1 MNLDNMRR
9 YGVEVE
15 YISTVSRETMCNYI
29 NAQISGL
36 NIEPSYY
43 SDKSNT
49 WRIKPDVSVREE
61 GDFRYG
67 HELVTPILS
76 GEADMITLKKVI
88 EIIEE
93 YSKVNRSTGV
103 HVHVDITG
111 AEKLPLKKLMKFFAK
126 YEKAIGKLLPESR
139 RECNNSYCHDS
150 FGRTENLVEVFNKM
164 NTYSKRDLLT
174 RSNFSGRGKW
184 NFQNYSRHGSVENR
198 AHSGTLNTAKI
209 ENWVRLTQGMVAM
222 AFDFRGATVH
232 ENDTNYTYSVKHMLD
247 ALRAKKVISLSTKKF
262 YIKRF
267 KELNNAA

>member
-1 MNLDNMRR
+1 MRR

-15 YISTVSRETMCNYI
+15 YVSTRSRADMCRVINSEVEGINISE
-29 NAQISGL
+29 
-36 NIEPSYY
+36 SYY

-49 WRIKPDVSVREE
+49 WRIKPDCSVRAD
-61 GDFRYG
+61 GMYNYG

-88 EIIEE
+88 EIIERD
-93 YSKVNRSTGV
+93 SRVNRSTGV

-150 FGRTENLVEVFNKM
+150 FGRTENLLEVFNRM
-164 NTYSKRDLLT
+164 NTFNKDSLLR

-232 ENDTNYTYSVKHMLD
+232 EGDTNYTYGTEHMLN
-247 ALRAKKVISLSTKKF
+247 ALRAKKVISLATKKF
-262 YIKRF
+262 YVRRY
-267 KELNNAA
+267 KELNDAA